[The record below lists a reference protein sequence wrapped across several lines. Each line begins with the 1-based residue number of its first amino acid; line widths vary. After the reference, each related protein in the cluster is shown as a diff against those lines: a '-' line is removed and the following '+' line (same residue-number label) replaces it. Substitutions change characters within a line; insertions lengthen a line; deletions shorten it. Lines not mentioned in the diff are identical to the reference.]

1 MAWFNILKSDE
12 RMVYKICVNNDIW
25 LVAHEMFDG
34 SIIDGLLYNSW
45 IYWEFDITWYFIKL
59 DNLWKSE
66 KEGKFLF
73 ML

>member
-12 RMVYKICVNNDIW
+12 RMVYKICENNDIW

-45 IYWEFDITWYFIKL
+45 IYWEFDITWCFIKL
-59 DNLWKSE
+59 DNSWKSE
-66 KEGKFLF
+66 KEGKFVCK
-73 ML
+73 